1 MRVDLGKT
9 PLRSRDLSV
18 DIRKTHLR
26 CGVKGKA
33 PIIDGE
39 LPYEIK
45 MDESAW
51 TLDSSRFL
59 LINLEKVSA
68 TYQKRRSN
76 TSPLKASWPGNQ
88 STNYLF
94 LLI

>member
-1 MRVDLGKT
+1 VCWQVRVDLGKT

-18 DIRKTHLR
+18 DIRKNHLR

-59 LINLEKVSA
+59 LINLEKVSSEIK
-68 TYQKRRSN
+68 QRESI
-76 TSPLKASWPGNQ
+76 S
-88 STNYLF
+88 
-94 LLI
+94 